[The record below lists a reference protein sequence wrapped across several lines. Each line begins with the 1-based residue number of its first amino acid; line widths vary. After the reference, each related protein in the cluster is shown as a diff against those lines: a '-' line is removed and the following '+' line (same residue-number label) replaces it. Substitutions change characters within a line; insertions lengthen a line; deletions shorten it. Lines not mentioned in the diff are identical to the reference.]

1 MSGCGDRTHSTSTLV
16 DGFNAV
22 RTQRDG
28 LLTSMSDADLEKEI
42 AALQA
47 TTQFLFLRHFK
58 RGISQVRRK
67 QV

>member
-1 MSGCGDRTHSTSTLV
+1 MSGCGDRTRSSSTLM

-22 RTQRDG
+22 HTQRDR

-47 TTQFLFLRHFK
+47 TTQSLLS
-58 RGISQVRRK
+58 GQSS
-67 QV
+67 